1 MSERRSR
8 KRSDSPQDSALE
20 PLAGRL
26 VVGNILEAIRD
37 GVVIIDPEGVIALAN
52 SALGEIVGMPAEGL
66 SGRHWSELF
75 VDNPANQEFSHTIS
89 EVLHHQQLHYNRQ
102 VGFFTPDGRRKE
114 LIATTSLIQDQK
126 QAFLGVVAVFK
137 DVSELTS
144 LHRRERLLLAR
155 SRRLLEE
162 RQESLDRVARAV
174 AHEVRNPVTA
184 IGGLAVRLL
193 KEKDPD
199 SKEASYLRRILGSSQ
214 RLEQVVAQ
222 VKTYADLPRPH
233 LTPTS
238 LGPWLEDLLEPFRAK
253 AQKENVSLEM
263 STQEEAMAAID
274 VVVLAAA
281 LKHIL
286 DNALEATAA
295 GGSIKVTLTPGH
307 ETHLI
312 TIADTGVG
320 IDPKDIPFLFDPFF
334 STKAQAVGMSLAL
347 TKRIVIEHEGNLEVE
362 STPGKG
368 TTFSLSLPAPL

>member
-1 MSERRSR
+1 
-8 KRSDSPQDSALE
+8 
-20 PLAGRL
+20 
-26 VVGNILEAIRD
+26 
-37 GVVIIDPEGVIALAN
+37 
-52 SALGEIVGMPAEGL
+52 MPAEGL

-312 TIADTGVG
+312 TIADTGG
-320 IDPKDIPFLFDPFF
+320 GLAPKDIPFLFDPFF